1 MLSFPGVPAVY
12 IQSILGSRN
21 DYKGVEAL
29 GYNRAINRKKYQI
42 SQIETELADETSLRH
57 AIYHELSRLI
67 VIRRSNKAFHPD
79 SDFQISCVTPAV
91 MQIKRTA
98 ETGEK
103 ITGLFNVSGH
113 TQTISIDIENGFDLI
128 SGKTISGKELTL
140 NAWQVMWV
148 K

>member
-1 MLSFPGVPAVY
+1 
-12 IQSILGSRN
+12 
-21 DYKGVEAL
+21 
-29 GYNRAINRKKYQI
+29 
-42 SQIETELADETSLRH
+42 
-57 AIYHELSRLI
+57 
-67 VIRRSNKAFHPD
+67 
-79 SDFQISCVTPAV
+79 

-113 TQTISIDIENGFDLI
+113 TQTISIDVENGFDLI